1 MEEISEKSSRPPKKA
16 LEAGCPILAVP
27 LFLRQGWKTT
37 KASPVL
43 AIAPRQ
49 NVAKSVAKARKSPQC
64 TTRNPNLINNIGGIF
79 RKKHPTPPFFR
90 QTGRTAH
97 PGRPSAL
104 PIHRGAE
111 SPVADFLQSH
121 SIPRSLKDH
130 SRHHAPDWLRCF
142 CPYSAN
148 EKVYIFPEV
157 VRFFPPEFS

>member
-90 QTGRTAH
+90 KNRVQGAPWLMPREVEAAILFL
-97 PGRPSAL
+97 PGLFQSR
-104 PIHRGAE
+104 
-111 SPVADFLQSH
+111 LQ
-121 SIPRSLKDH
+121 K
-130 SRHHAPDWLRCF
+130 
-142 CPYSAN
+142 
-148 EKVYIFPEV
+148 
-157 VRFFPPEFS
+157 